1 MNKTEDNTILE
12 IQNSKFKIERIKWLF
27 TDIDGVWTDCTI
39 LYSSKGEEMKAF
51 SYRDGMG
58 AERLR
63 KLTSIKI
70 AIITGENS
78 EIVSRR
84 AEKLNIE
91 TIFLGIKNKLE
102 VVEKFMV
109 ANNLSWEN
117 IAYIGD
123 DLNDIEV
130 MKHASLCACPADA
143 YKDVLVISN
152 YICEKKG
159 GEGAFREFC
168 EFLIEN
174 QSL

>member
-1 MNKTEDNTILE
+1 MADDKM
-12 IQNSKFKIERIKWLF
+12 QNLNFQNLKWLF

-39 LYSSKGEEMKAF
+39 FYSAKGEEMKAF

-63 KLTSIKI
+63 NLTNIQI

-84 AEKLNIE
+84 AEKLKITNV
-91 TIFLGIKNKLE
+91 FLGVKNKLE
-102 VVEKFMV
+102 VVEKFI
-109 ANNLSWEN
+109 AEYNLTWEN

-123 DLNDIEV
+123 DLNDMEV
-130 MKHASLCACPADA
+130 MKRVALSACPADA
-143 YKDVLVISN
+143 FEDIYKIAQ
-152 YICEKKG
+152 IKGKKKG

-168 EFLIEN
+168 EYLIKLN
-174 QSL
+174 NA

>member
-1 MNKTEDNTILE
+1 MSNISNLTSNITY
-12 IQNSKFKIERIKWLF
+12 LF

-39 LYSSKGEEMKAF
+39 FYSAKGEEMKAF

-63 KLTSIKI
+63 KLTSINI

-84 AEKLNIE
+84 AEKLKIKNV
-91 TIFLGIKNKLE
+91 FLGVKNKLE
-102 VVEKFMV
+102 VVEKFIKD
-109 ANNLSWEN
+109 NNLNWEN

-130 MKHASLCACPADA
+130 MKHAAISACPADA
-143 YKDVLVISN
+143 YKDVLAISH

-168 EFLIEN
+168 EFLIEKHK
-174 QSL
+174 S

>member
-1 MNKTEDNTILE
+1 MKN
-12 IQNSKFKIERIKWLF
+12 IKWLF

-39 LYSSKGEEMKAF
+39 FYSAKGEEMKAF

-63 KLTSIKI
+63 DLTSINI

-84 AEKLNIE
+84 AEKLKITNV
-91 TIFLGIKNKLE
+91 FLGVKNKLE
-102 VVEKFMV
+102 VVEQFLAK
-109 ANNLSWEN
+109 NSLTWNN

-130 MKHASLCACPADA
+130 MKRAAICACPADA
-143 YKDVLVISN
+143 YKDVLAISN
-152 YICEKKG
+152 YICQKKG

-168 EFLIEN
+168 EFLIEK
-174 QSL
+174 QSREI

>member
-1 MNKTEDNTILE
+1 MND
-12 IQNSKFKIERIKWLF
+12 IKWLF

-39 LYSSKGEEMKAF
+39 YYSARGEEMKQF

-63 KLTSIKI
+63 NLTPIDI

-84 AEKLNIE
+84 AEKLKIDKV
-91 TIFLGIKNKLE
+91 FLGIKNKKE
-102 VVEKFMV
+102 VIENFI
-109 ANNLSWEN
+109 AENNLSWEN

-123 DLNDIEV
+123 DMNDLEA
-130 MKHASLCACPADA
+130 MKMASFTACPADA
-143 YKDVLVISN
+143 VDEIKSIAN
-152 YICEKKG
+152 YICQKKG

-168 EFLIEN
+168 EVLI
-174 QSL
+174 SAHLTKS

>member
-1 MNKTEDNTILE
+1 MSNISNLISN
-12 IQNSKFKIERIKWLF
+12 ISYLF
-27 TDIDGVWTDCTI
+27 TDIDGVWTNCTI
-39 LYSSKGEEMKAF
+39 FYSAKGEEMKAF

-63 KLTSIKI
+63 KLTSINI

-84 AEKLNIE
+84 AEKLKITNV
-91 TIFLGIKNKLE
+91 FLGVKNKLE
-102 VVEKFMV
+102 VVELFLAK
-109 ANNLSWEN
+109 NSLTWEN

-130 MKHASLCACPADA
+130 MKRAAICACPADA
-143 YKDVLVISN
+143 YKDVLSISH

-174 QSL
+174 HSQ

>member
-1 MNKTEDNTILE
+1 MKN
-12 IQNSKFKIERIKWLF
+12 IKWLF

-39 LYSSKGEEMKAF
+39 YYSAQGEEMKAF

-63 KLTSIKI
+63 KLTPIQI
-70 AIITGENS
+70 AIITGEQS

-84 AEKLNIE
+84 AEKLKIE
-91 TIFLGIKNKLE
+91 TVFLGVKNKLE
-102 VVEKFMV
+102 VVEKFMKEH
-109 ANNLSWEN
+109 NLTWDQ

-130 MKHASLCACPADA
+130 MKKVALSACPADA
-143 YKDVLVISN
+143 YQDVLAISQF
-152 YICEKKG
+152 ICQKKG

-168 EFLIEN
+168 EFLIERHA
-174 QSL
+174 L

>member
-1 MNKTEDNTILE
+1 MMADDKM
-12 IQNSKFKIERIKWLF
+12 QNLNFQKIKWLF

-39 LYSSKGEEMKAF
+39 FYSAKGEEMKAF

-63 KLTSIKI
+63 NLTDINI

-84 AEKLNIE
+84 AEKLNI
-91 TIFLGIKNKLE
+91 TNVFLGIKNKLE
-102 VVEKFMV
+102 VVEKFIV
-109 ANNLSWEN
+109 DNNLSWDN

-123 DLNDIEV
+123 DLNDLEV
-130 MKHASLCACPADA
+130 MKKAAFTACPADA
-143 YKDVLVISN
+143 YKDIASIAH
-152 YICEKKG
+152 YKCEKKG

-168 EFLIEN
+168 ELIIN
-174 QSL
+174 LHSA